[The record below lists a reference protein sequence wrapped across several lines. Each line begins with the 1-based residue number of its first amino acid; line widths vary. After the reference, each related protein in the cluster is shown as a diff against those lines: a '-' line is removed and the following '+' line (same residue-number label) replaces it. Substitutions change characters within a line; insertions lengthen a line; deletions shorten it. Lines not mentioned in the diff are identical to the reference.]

1 MKRPWNRIN
10 LPVYSVSSKDNEAE
24 NMHICTYVSSVSM
37 TPKRIMV
44 ALYHNTKTLE
54 LVTKNPHFVLQLLS
68 ESQCNLI
75 KLLGQTSGNAVDK
88 ISRLK
93 KREKLTT
100 WQNFSVLKDALAFIE
115 LKSINTMD
123 GGDHILHIC
132 DVVSFYNN
140 LAGEPLTLNLLREKK
155 LIRG

>member
-100 WQNFSVLKDALAFIE
+100 WQNFTVLKDALAFIE